1 MASKIGSLEIDI
13 KANIA
18 RLSQDMQAARNEVQ
32 KSTRGIQAHV
42 AEMQKNLQEH
52 MDGVKKSLEVFKVL
66 GELGGLTEVGAKLL
80 ELGKAAAEYGDE
92 IEHASRKTGIS
103 TGTLQGLK
111 YAAAQSDVSFTQLQ
125 QGLFRLSRAMASVG
139 QGNKQVAGAFQSV
152 GLSASALKNMQLQDV
167 LIRVSDAFAKSRD
180 GAANT
185 ASWRVTWTR
194 SPAPRRRLRQPDTI
208 HRRAFPPRST
218 CNNTGTKPR
227 ALN

>member
-80 ELGKAAAEYGDE
+80 ELGKSAAEYGDE

-103 TGTLQGLK
+103 TDALQGLK

-152 GLSASALKNMQLQDV
+152 GWSAAGLKSMQLQDV
-167 LIRVSDAFAKSRD
+167 LIHVSDAFS
-180 GAANT
+180 
-185 ASWRVTWTR
+185 
-194 SPAPRRRLRQPDTI
+194 
-208 HRRAFPPRST
+208 RST
-218 CNNTGTKPR
+218 WMGSRNPSRCSRSWVNWVD
-227 ALN
+227 